1 MMSDHP
7 ARYALYFAP
16 PPESPWWVEGCRWLG
31 YDAASGSG
39 LPLPAIDGVDA
50 AEYRA
55 LTAHPRQY
63 GLHATLKAPFRL
75 AADCRP
81 ADLVA
86 AVDAYAGLQ
95 SAFVLPPLQAVR
107 MMHFIALAPS
117 HNDPRIDAIAGA
129 CVTQFDRFRA
139 PLTPA
144 EQQRRLREP
153 LDAVERALLDRWG
166 YPHVLE
172 RYRFHLSLT
181 GPLALVSAAAGRAVH
196 GAALALAEK
205 LAPVPL
211 TFDAVCLFEQPSPA
225 SSFRLV
231 HRSRFGA

>member
-1 MMSDHP
+1 MTDHP
-7 ARYALYFAP
+7 TRYALYFAP
-16 PPESPWWVEGCRWLG
+16 SPENPWWIEGCRWLG
-31 YDAASGSG
+31 YDAASGTG
-39 LPLPAIDGVDA
+39 LPLPVIEGVNA

-81 ADLVA
+81 GDLIA
-86 AVDAYAGLQ
+86 AVDRYAETQ
-95 SAFVLPPLQAVR
+95 AAFELPPLQAVR
-107 MMHFIALAPS
+107 MPHFLALTPS
-117 HNDPRIDAIAGA
+117 HSDPRIDAIAGA

-139 PLTPA
+139 PPTPA
-144 EQQRRLREP
+144 ELERRLREP
-153 LDAVERALLDRWG
+153 LDSVERGLLDRWG

-181 GPLALVSAAAGRAVH
+181 GPLALASAAAGRAVH

-205 LAPVPL
+205 LARVPL
-211 TFDAVCLFEQPSPA
+211 IFDAVCIFEQAGPA
-225 SSFRLV
+225 GSFRLV

>member
-1 MMSDHP
+1 MTDHTT
-7 ARYALYFAP
+7 RYALYYAP
-16 PPESPWWVEGCRWLG
+16 PPESPWWIEGCRWLG
-31 YDAASGSG
+31 YDAASGAS
-39 LPLPAIDGVDA
+39 LPLPVIDGVDA

-81 ADLVA
+81 GDLIA
-86 AVDAYAGLQ
+86 AVDCYADTQ
-95 SAFVLPPLQAVR
+95 AAFELPPLQAER
-107 MMHFIALAPS
+107 MPHFLALTPS
-117 HNDPRIDAIAGA
+117 HRDPRIDAIAGA
-129 CVTQFDRFRA
+129 CVTRFDRFRA
-139 PLTPA
+139 PLTPV
-144 EQQRRLREP
+144 ELEKRLRTP
-153 LDAVERALLDRWG
+153 LDAVERGLLDRWG

-181 GPLALVSAAAGRAVH
+181 GPLALAPAAAGRAVH
-196 GAALALAEK
+196 RAAQALTEK
-205 LAPVPL
+205 LARVSL
-211 TFDAVCLFEQPSPA
+211 LFDAVCIFEQTGPG